1 MPVSGQSNSQT
12 IFDKIHLPILARFF
26 LANYDQFLRVRTHI
40 AKNLLLRLE
49 APRQNFFIIM
59 EGILKNGDPEVQS
72 REKMV
77 SWLAEMARVN
87 LKRAGMMA
95 NEGELAPLSMM
106 LNILHVLQ
114 QMTSKIGTPKID
126 EKYIFRKTCRAKVR
140 AGFSNL
146 S

>member
-1 MPVSGQSNSQT
+1 MT
-12 IFDKIHLPILARFF
+12 F
-26 LANYDQFLRVRTHI
+26 LANLINFLRVRSHI

-49 APRQNFFIIM
+49 APRQNFFIII

-77 SWLAEMARVN
+77 SWLAEMAKVN

-95 NEGELAPLSMM
+95 NEGQLAPLSMM

-114 QMTSKIGTPKID
+114 QMTSKIGTAKID
-126 EKYIFRKTCRAKVR
+126 ETYIFRKTCRTKVNYDYEPKKFIN
-140 AGFSNL
+140 FSP
-146 S
+146 